1 MNYCNKR
8 RSESAESSFSIIPSS
23 KKWQR
28 LDESSMFGNKKGAE
42 LTTEASNSSSSSSFS
57 EGDDE
62 PVVTNLSC
70 GEAAAAAESSSSS
83 LSIID
88 NIFPTSSVPPQNLIK
103 QQSHAQSNNNEA
115 AAAHPQETTTSIAPS
130 SSTMAAAAALRC
142 NKKSMVQSPNDF
154 FTAKLRSR
162 GYPATTFCSLKGG
175 YHSTPTTHQTSS
187 YGISLTRAIR
197 SSDKPQVQ
205 TLLSTGLNPNACN
218 KFGESIIHAVCRR
231 GDHDMLRILL
241 DAGSSV
247 QVSDDFG
254 RTPLHDACWTASPN
268 FETISL
274 LLEKDPWLL
283 SITDCRGST
292 PLGYVRKAHWAVWN
306 GFLGAIIDR
315 YWPPCRI
322 DDGIIDARGCIA
334 SDIVKREQDSDHQE
348 QENGTASPKIPP
360 LSLLEPDSSPVIDPP
375 QGRIKCLDLL
385 ELLANGKIDPQD
397 LDKKNADTI
406 MKDRLK
412 EVEVNR
418 RITFDPLRTN
428 GLNATVMK
436 GSGSKIAQGYVRVS
450 TPV

>member
-1 MNYCNKR
+1 MT
-8 RSESAESSFSIIPSS
+8 A
-23 KKWQR
+23 
-28 LDESSMFGNKKGAE
+28 
-42 LTTEASNSSSSSSFS
+42 
-57 EGDDE
+57 
-62 PVVTNLSC
+62 
-70 GEAAAAAESSSSS
+70 EAA
-83 LSIID
+83 
-88 NIFPTSSVPPQNLIK
+88 T
-103 QQSHAQSNNNEA
+103 
-115 AAAHPQETTTSIAPS
+115 
-130 SSTMAAAAALRC
+130 ALRC
-142 NKKSMVQSPNDF
+142 NNKKSMVQSPNDF
-154 FTAKLRSR
+154 FMASLRSR
-162 GYPATTFCSLKGG
+162 GYPATTFCSLKSG
-175 YHSTPTTHQTSS
+175 YHSTPTKHQTSS

-197 SSDKPQVQ
+197 SSNKPQVKS
-205 TLLSTGLNPNACN
+205 LLSTGLNPNACN

-254 RTPLHDACWTASPN
+254 RTPLHDACWTATPN

-306 GFLGAIIDR
+306 GFLGAIIDK
-315 YWPPCRI
+315 YWPHCGGGGER
-322 DDGIIDARGCIA
+322 DQ
-334 SDIVKREQDSDHQE
+334 EQQLLQDNNDHQE
-348 QENGTASPKIPP
+348 RGNDATLKVPP
-360 LSLLEPDSSPVIDPP
+360 LSLLEPDSSPIIDPP
-375 QGRIKCLDLL
+375 QGRIKCLDVL

-397 LDKKNADTI
+397 LDAKNAEAI
-406 MKDRLK
+406 MKERIK

-436 GSGSKIAQGYVRVS
+436 GSASAIAQGYVRVS